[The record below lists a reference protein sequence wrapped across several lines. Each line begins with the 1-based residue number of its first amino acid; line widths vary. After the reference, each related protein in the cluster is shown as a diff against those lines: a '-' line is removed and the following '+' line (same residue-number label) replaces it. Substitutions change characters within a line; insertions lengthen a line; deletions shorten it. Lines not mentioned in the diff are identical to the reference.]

1 MQDEKKINRQEH
13 KKTCRVQIVF
23 DVPWIAC
30 TKSWCI
36 KHTALQKKNTPTTSM
51 NPPPLPLHSTKSS
64 PNLDLNDACVT
75 Y

>member
-30 TKSWCI
+30 TKS
-36 KHTALQKKNTPTTSM
+36 
-51 NPPPLPLHSTKSS
+51 
-64 PNLDLNDACVT
+64 
-75 Y
+75 